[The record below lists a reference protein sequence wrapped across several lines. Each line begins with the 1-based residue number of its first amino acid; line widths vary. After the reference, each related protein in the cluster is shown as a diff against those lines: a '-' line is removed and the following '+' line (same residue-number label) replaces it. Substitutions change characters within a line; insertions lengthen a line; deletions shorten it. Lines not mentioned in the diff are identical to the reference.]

1 MRYDSGVTQ
10 TSAGKMPNEL
20 SIFKFH
26 AVMNHG
32 RPMTAD
38 GRTKPSERLCQD
50 ANIEPTALFS
60 LSTIIVLTLA
70 SLFHQEGPGLFKQK
84 K

>member
-10 TSAGKMPNEL
+10 TSAGKMSNKL
-20 SIFKFH
+20 SNFKFH

-32 RPMTAD
+32 RLMTAD

-50 ANIEPTALFS
+50 VNIEAAALFS
-60 LSTIIVLTLA
+60 LSTIIALTLA

-84 K
+84 